1 PLSKIPFY
9 LLALILVCALGI
21 HAQQTQTPPPTASP
35 QAAAAPAAG
44 QDMQET
50 VTVEDVARTFVV
62 HLPKSYDSKQKYPV
76 VLVLHDAD
84 NDALDM
90 IRLSHFDATADEH

>member
-1 PLSKIPFY
+1 MKMWVIKERMTMRPISKIPFY
-9 LLALILVCALGI
+9 VLALILVCALGI
-21 HAQQTQTPPPTASP
+21 HAQQTQNPPPAVAP
-35 QAAAAPAAG
+35 QAAAPPAAG

-62 HLPKSYDSKQKYPV
+62 HLPRTYDSKQKYPV

-84 NDALDM
+84 ND
-90 IRLSHFDATADEH
+90 